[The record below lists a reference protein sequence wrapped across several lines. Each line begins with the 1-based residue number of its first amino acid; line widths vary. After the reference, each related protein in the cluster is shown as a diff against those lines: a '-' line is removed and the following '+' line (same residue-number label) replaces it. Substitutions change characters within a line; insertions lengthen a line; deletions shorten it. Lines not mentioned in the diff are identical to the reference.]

1 MEELRYWIALKM
13 VTGVGDI
20 LFRNLISKFQ
30 SPKAVF
36 EAQLRELQ
44 KVEGIGEKTIQAIRN
59 FSEWDMTEKEVSR
72 IEELGFNLILL
83 TDSNYPKN
91 LFATYNPPPF
101 LYVKGDIIQ
110 DDDIAI
116 AIVGTRVPDRYGK
129 FVTEELAGE
138 LAARGISVVSGMA
151 RGIDSIAHAG
161 ALKRGGRTIAVLGS
175 GLDVIYPQENK
186 KLYERISNQGAVISE
201 FTIETAPDSVNFPKR
216 NRIISGLSLGVVV
229 VQASD
234 KSGSLITASFA
245 LEQNREVFAVPGNI
259 VNRLSRGTNK
269 LIKQGAKLVESIDDI
284 LTEIEAFRNLM
295 GKQST
300 EENFASL
307 FSDLSQDEKEIY
319 AVLKDKPLH
328 IDEIIK
334 LTGMNSA
341 KVLSLL
347 LSLELG
353 GIIVQLPAK
362 MFQLKKP

>member
-1 MEELRYWIALKM
+1 MKEFKSWIALKM
-13 VTGVGDI
+13 VTGVGDV

-30 SPKAVF
+30 SPKSVF
-36 EAQLRELQ
+36 EAELGELQ
-44 KVEGIGEKTIQAIRN
+44 RVEGIGEKTIQAIRN
-59 FSEWDMTEKEVSR
+59 FSEWDEAEKEVSR
-72 IEELGFNLILL
+72 IEKLGFKLILL

-91 LFATYNPPPF
+91 LFTIYNPPPF
-101 LYVKGDIIQ
+101 IYVKGDIIK

-116 AIVGTRVPDRYGK
+116 AIVGTRVPDRYGR

-151 RGIDSIAHAG
+151 RGIDSIAHDG

-201 FTIETAPDSVNFPKR
+201 LPIGTTPDSVNFPKR
-216 NRIISGLSLGVVV
+216 NRIISGLSLGVAV

-259 VNRLSRGTNK
+259 GSRLSRGTNR
-269 LIKQGAKLVESIDDI
+269 LIKQGAKLVESVDDI
-284 LTEIEAFRNLM
+284 LSEIEAFSNLG
-295 GKQST
+295 GKRYLDES
-300 EENFASL
+300 FSSL
-307 FSDLSQDEKEIY
+307 LSELSQDEREVYSMLKE
-319 AVLKDKPLH
+319 KPLH

-334 LTGMNSA
+334 LTGIDSA
-341 KVLSLL
+341 RALSVL
-347 LSLELG
+347 LSLELS

-362 MFQLKKP
+362 MFQLKRP